1 MGALSNIGI
10 PQVHGLNC
18 THEEWQDAV
27 RLAIQG
33 ALQDEEDW
41 GRSIESWGNELRQEF
56 PQLTIREFVN
66 VCGRLADPATDTD
79 R

>member
-27 RLAIQG
+27 RSAIRG
-33 ALQDEEDW
+33 ALQDEEEW
-41 GRSIESWGNELRQEF
+41 GRSIKYWGNDLHREF

-66 VCGRLADPATDTD
+66 ACGRLADLATETG